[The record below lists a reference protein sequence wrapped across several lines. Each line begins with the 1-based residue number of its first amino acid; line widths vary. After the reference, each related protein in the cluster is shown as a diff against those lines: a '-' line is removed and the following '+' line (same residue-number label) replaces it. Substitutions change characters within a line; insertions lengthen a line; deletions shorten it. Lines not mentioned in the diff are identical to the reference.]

1 MLQTF
6 VKDLIKALKAIFP
19 GTLSI
24 IHTSDLS
31 EMD

>member
-6 VKDLIKALKAIFP
+6 VKDLNKALKANFP

-24 IHTSDLS
+24 IHMSDLS
-31 EMD
+31 EME